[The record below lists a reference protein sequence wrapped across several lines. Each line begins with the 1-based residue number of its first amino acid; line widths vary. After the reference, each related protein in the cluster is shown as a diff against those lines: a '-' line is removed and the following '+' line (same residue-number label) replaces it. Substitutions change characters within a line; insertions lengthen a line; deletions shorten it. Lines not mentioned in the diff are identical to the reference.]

1 MNHLLATKAIKESHE
16 SHGPRGFMGLAS
28 MASQEV
34 TSNSL
39 TTSFKRHLLC
49 VPSMDTA
56 LCLSVI
62 CWTSS
67 PMLALVYMS
76 NVPHGLMS

>member
-1 MNHLLATKAIKESHE
+1 MNHLLATKAIKESRE
-16 SHGPRGFMGLAS
+16 SYGPRGFMGLAS

-39 TTSFKRHLLC
+39 TTFKRHLLC

-62 CWTSS
+62 RWTSS
-67 PMLALVYMS
+67 PMLALVYIS